1 MRRRLMQLAMAG
13 ALFAVWSGTATANAQ
28 QLELLKAGELSAAT
42 EGTFPP
48 FSMTDTGGKLDG
60 LEIRIMGEVA
70 KRLNLSYK
78 PIILKWES
86 MLIGLQADQ
95 YDLTSTAMDITE
107 ERQKAV
113 TFADGWL
120 ESGGRLIVKRGSPI
134 ASPDAIKG
142 KTVGVLVAS
151 TWAKLAEGLGAKD
164 VKQYKSETDALQD
177 LIVGNID
184 GVVTDAIAGA
194 YAIETSKLPLTMV
207 SQPLSSI
214 QKGFAIKKGK
224 PNLTRAI
231 NKALADMVADGTYE
245 KLTKD
250 LVGFSPAPKS
260 PIRSQF

>member
-1 MRRRLMQLAMAG
+1 MPWIRHLLIATTIALAA
-13 ALFAVWSGTATANAQ
+13 ASTPSSAQ
-28 QLELLKAGELSAAT
+28 QLELLKPGELSAAT

-48 FSMTDTGGKLDG
+48 FSMADPKGQLDG
-60 LEIRIMGEVA
+60 LEIRVMREVA
-70 KRLNLSYK
+70 KRLNLTYK
-78 PIILKWES
+78 PVVLKWES
-86 MLIGLQADQ
+86 MLIGLEADQ

-120 ESGGRLIVKRGSPI
+120 ESGGRLIVKKGSDV

-142 KTVGVLVAS
+142 KVVGVLLAS
-151 TWAKLAEGLGAKD
+151 TWAKLAEGLGARE
-164 VKQYKSETDALQD
+164 VKQYKAETDAIQD
-177 LIVGNID
+177 LMAGNID

-194 YAIETSKLPLTMV
+194 YAIEASKLPLTMLN
-207 SQPLSSI
+207 QPLSSI

-245 KLTKD
+245 RLTKE

-260 PIRSQF
+260 PIRSQI